1 MEVDIWNIIDKFFK
15 ETPDHLVSHHLE
27 SYNDFFK
34 NGILRIF
41 KEKNP
46 VRINSNFDP
55 EIDDYRNQC
64 HLYFGGKNGDKLY
77 FGKPIIYDDNDNSH
91 YMFPNEARLRNMTYG
106 MTIHYDIEVEFID
119 ILKDG
124 QQPYMLGGG
133 NETISELHERAS
145 DYIAQHEFK
154 NFKEQAPLEVGGAD
168 DTVTIKGGA
177 KKVAR
182 SKRVQREFKMT
193 PAMASAL
200 REATEKSMIEPNV
213 QKRTIIIEK
222 AYLGK
227 FPVMVQ
233 SDFCILKGLSPEV
246 RYTMGE
252 CRRDLGGYFIIQGKE
267 KTIVCQE
274 KFADNMLY
282 IRKYGSEDKTEDE
295 IDVEYLY
302 SSEVRSVSENASKP
316 IRTLSVKIV
325 APTASYTN
333 KNIVVSIPNVKK
345 PVPLFIVFRALGLI
359 SDKSI
364 IEMCLLNIE
373 KYEHMVDLFIPSV
386 HDAGG
391 ILTQKL
397 ALEFIA
403 SLTKGKRI
411 EHALEI
417 MADYFLP
424 HIGEVNFMEKAYY
437 LGHMVFRML
446 SVSTGIEQP
455 TDRDN
460 FKYKRIELVGSLLYD
475 LFREYYADQQKYIQV
490 EFDKRLNL
498 NLSLYANDL
507 PLLIQT
513 FQTDLLKERVL
524 ESGFKRAFKGNW
536 GARVNTKR
544 IGVVQDLTR
553 LSFNGTLSH
562 LRKTNLPMDSGA
574 KLVGPRVLHSS
585 QWGFI
590 DPIDTPDGGNIG
602 LHKTLAIATY
612 VTRGGS
618 GTRET
623 MVAWLREKMSM
634 KAPEEHS
641 PRLLSELTKLFVNGY
656 WAGSVAEPIEC
667 IQKIKLYRRNGLVLI
682 YTSATFDIKTNT
694 IYIYTDGGRMC
705 RPIFYRDD
713 ITSKLSYDTPD
724 IMEKLKNNDF
734 TWKELI
740 YGFNPKRK
748 GVVDDSKIYE
758 LFEMYEGISSET
770 NPAKIDR
777 FIHKKAVIDY
787 IDSSESENTLI
798 AINPTEFPKKNYT
811 HLEIHESLLL
821 GTMCNLI
828 NFPENNPPTRN
839 SFSCGQSKQACSLYH
854 TNYLMRMDKTAVV
867 LNNGQTPLVKSRYM
881 EYINHEET
889 PYGENAIVAIMCYTG
904 YNMEDSILVNE
915 GALKRGLFN
924 TTYYTTYESHE
935 EVSDSPDGKF
945 ETKFT
950 NIESESDV
958 VGTKPGYD
966 YGKLDKFGLIREG
979 TEVDDKT
986 VLIGMATSSK
996 DRMADASKTP
1006 KKGQL
1011 GIVDRTFMTE
1021 GDEGERIAKVRLR
1034 EVRIPNLGDKMAS
1047 RAGQKGTVG
1056 LVVPECDMPFTKD
1069 GLRPDMIINP
1079 HAIPSRM
1086 TIGQLIECVMGKTC
1100 AMMGG
1105 FGDCT
1110 AFVNKGS
1117 KIGVFG
1123 EALSRFGYHSSG
1135 NEILYNGMTG
1145 HQLESEIFI
1154 GPTYYM
1160 RLKHMVKDK
1169 INFRAR
1175 GPMTV
1180 LTRQPV
1186 SGRANDGGLRIG
1198 EMERDSVIS
1207 HGMVDFLTE
1216 SMMERGDKYKMAVCN
1231 TTGLIAIYNPA
1242 KNLFLSPMADGPL
1255 RFVGSLD
1262 GKDLNID
1269 NVSQFGRSFSI
1280 VSVPYSL
1287 KLLIQELQ
1295 TINVQMRLITED
1307 NIDQME
1313 SMTFSNNIEKLSG
1326 LTNFN
1331 DFKNKIKT
1339 ALNITNDYEPTTETP
1354 QSETTPMSILSS
1366 IFTPSTPDLSTPE
1379 FKTPQNASVASWS
1392 PSSPAYAPGS
1402 PVYQPSTPD
1411 FPPPKSPT
1419 YQPSTPDFPPPKS
1432 PTYQPTTPDFP
1443 PPVDLSTSPGYP
1455 PSPEY
1460 EEGEIVYY
1468 RGDKNN
1474 PPVPWNIEKVGK
1486 DIITITNSNGELE
1499 VVSKYDLYTELPP
1512 MPMKSIAGGMSMPPM
1527 PMQRENTQ
1535 PMTGGIDFHPMIFI
1549 GGNADGIGTRILDGG
1564 SAETVQGQGQG
1575 QISDPIQVQESAPA
1589 TAPAPAP
1596 AAETSM
1602 FGGLLD
1608 FSKLVVKKQN

>member
-1 MEVDIWNIIDKFFK
+1 MEIDIWNIIDKFFK
-15 ETPDHLVSHHLE
+15 ENPDSLVSHHIE
-27 SYNDFFK
+27 SYNDFFQ
-34 NGILRIF
+34 NGIFRLF

-64 HLYFGGKNGDKLY
+64 LMYFGGKNGDKLY
-77 FGKPIIYDDNDNSH
+77 FGKPIIYDDNEKSH

-106 MTIHYDIEVEFID
+106 MTIHYDVEVEFIEL
-119 ILKDG
+119 LKDG
-124 QQPYMLGGG
+124 ERPRVIGGG
-133 NETISELHERAS
+133 QEALDELREAAHHYATE
-145 DYIAQHEFK
+145 YKFK
-154 NFKEQAPLEVGGAD
+154 NFKEGTHGGD
-168 DTVTIKGGA
+168 VEEKSGEDKDKRLDGGMPPKA
-177 KKVAR
+177 KAKPKPIAR
-182 SKRVQREFKMT
+182 ARRINKEFKMT

-200 REATEKSMIEPNV
+200 RKATEDSMVGPNK
-213 QKRTIIIEK
+213 QSTMITIEK
-222 AYLGK
+222 VYLGK
-227 FPVMVQ
+227 FPIMVQ
-233 SDFCILKGLSPEV
+233 SDFCILKGLSPEL

-252 CRRDLGGYFIIQGKE
+252 CRQDTGGYFIIQGKE
-267 KTIVCQE
+267 KTVVCQE

-282 IRKYGSEDKTEDE
+282 IRKYGADDKSDDE
-295 IDVEYLY
+295 VEAEYLY

-316 IRTLSVKIV
+316 VRTLSVKLV
-325 APTASYTN
+325 APTPSYTN
-333 KNIVVSIPNVKK
+333 KNIVVNIPNVRK
-345 PVPLFIVFRALGLI
+345 PVPLFIVFRALGIL

-364 IEMCLLNIE
+364 IEMCLLNLE

-386 HDAGG
+386 HDAGA
-391 ILTQKL
+391 IMTQKL
-397 ALEFIA
+397 ALEYIA

-424 HIGEVNFMEKAYY
+424 HIGEVNFIEKAYF

-446 SVSTGIEQP
+446 SVSTGIEAP

-475 LFREYYADQQKYIQV
+475 LFREYYTDQQKYIQV

-498 NLSLYANDL
+498 NLSLYGNDL

-513 FQTDLLKERVL
+513 FQSDLFKERVL
-524 ESGFKRAFKGNW
+524 EAGFKRAFKGNW
-536 GARVNTKR
+536 GARANTKR
-544 IGVVQDLTR
+544 IGVVQDLSR
-553 LSFNGTLSH
+553 LSFNSALSH

-623 MVAWLREKMSM
+623 MVAWLRENMAM
-634 KAPEEHS
+634 HAPEECS
-641 PRLLSELTKLFVNGY
+641 PRLLSELTKVFVNGY
-656 WAGSVAEPIEC
+656 WAGSLSEPIEC
-667 IQKIKLYRRNGLVLI
+667 IQKIRLYRRNSLIPI
-682 YTSATFDIKTNT
+682 YTSATFDVKTNT

-705 RPIFYRDD
+705 RPIFYKDEM
-713 ITSKLSYDTPD
+713 TGKLSYENPT
-724 IMEKLKNNDF
+724 IIERLKKNDF
-734 TWKELI
+734 SWKELI
-740 YGFNPKRK
+740 YGFNPRRK
-748 GVVDDSKIYE
+748 GTKVDSSRIYE
-758 LFEMYEGISSET
+758 LFELYEGISSET

-777 FIHKKAVIDY
+777 FINQKAVVDY

-798 AINPTEFPKKNYT
+798 AIDTTEYPKKNYT
-811 HLEIHESLLL
+811 HLEIHESLLF
-821 GTMCNLI
+821 GAMCNLI

-854 TNYLMRMDKTAVV
+854 TNYQMRMDKTAVV
-867 LNNGQTPLVKSRYM
+867 LNNGQIPLVKSRFM
-881 EYINHEET
+881 EYINHEQT

-924 TTYYTTYESHE
+924 TTYYSTYESHE
-935 EVSDSPDGKF
+935 ESSDTPDGKF
-945 ETKFT
+945 ETRFT

-958 VGTKPGYD
+958 VGTKSGCD
-966 YGKLDKFGLIREG
+966 YSRLDKFGLIREG

-986 VLIGMATSSK
+986 VLIGLATSSK
-996 DRMADASKTP
+996 DRNADASKMP

-1011 GIVDRTFMTE
+1011 GIVDRTFMTD
-1021 GDEGERIAKVRLR
+1021 GDEGERIAKVRIR

-1086 TIGQLIECVMGKTC
+1086 TIGQLVECVMGKTC
-1100 AMMGG
+1100 AMLGG

-1123 EALSRFGYHSSG
+1123 EALSRVGYHSSG

-1145 HQLESEIFI
+1145 QQLESEIFI

-1169 INFRAR
+1169 INVRAV
-1175 GPMTV
+1175 GPRTA
-1180 LTRQPV
+1180 LTRQAV

-1216 SMMERGDKYKMAVCN
+1216 SMMERGDKYKMAICN
-1231 TTGLIAIYNPA
+1231 TTGFISIYNPA
-1242 KNLFLSPMADGPL
+1242 KNLFLSPMADGPI
-1255 RFVGSLD
+1255 RFTGSLD
-1262 GKDLNID
+1262 GKDLNIE

-1287 KLLIQELQ
+1287 KLLLQELQ
-1295 TINVQMRLITED
+1295 TINIQMRLITED

-1313 SMTFSNNIEKLSG
+1313 SMTFSNNIEKLTG
-1326 LTNFN
+1326 LTNAN

-1339 ALNITNDYEPTTETP
+1339 VLNLNNSDRQQNEEWGMEQENLVETDSGVLP
-1354 QSETTPMSILSS
+1354 PGFSPA
-1366 IFTPSTPDLSTPE
+1366 TPD
-1379 FKTPQNASVASWS
+1379 V
-1392 PSSPAYAPGS
+1392 
-1402 PVYQPSTPD
+1402 STPD
-1411 FPPPKSPT
+1411 F
-1419 YQPSTPDFPPPKS
+1419 STPQFIKDFM
-1432 PTYQPTTPDFP
+1432 PTTPDFLP
-1443 PPVDLSTSPGYP
+1443 TTPEYAPTSPTYAP
-1455 PSPEY
+1455 PLPATPEFAPTTPEY
-1460 EEGEIVYY
+1460 APPLPATPDYAQAENFEQGQLVYY

-1474 PPVPWNIEKVGK
+1474 PPVRWSIDKIGK
-1486 DIITITNSNGELE
+1486 DIITITNEIGGLE
-1499 VVSKYDLYTELPP
+1499 VVSRSELYTDLPSAPP
-1512 MPMKSIAGGMSMPPM
+1512 MPIAPPTQQMLGGGYQQQQIPM
-1527 PMQRENTQ
+1527 IGGG
-1535 PMTGGIDFHPMIFI
+1535 GGIDFRPMIVFGGNTEALI
-1549 GGNADGIGTRILDGG
+1549 GGMNNANV
-1564 SAETVQGQGQG
+1564 SKPE
-1575 QISDPIQVQESAPA
+1575 
-1589 TAPAPAP
+1589 PAPP
-1596 AAETSM
+1596 PSIIDDGTGM
-1602 FGGLLD
+1602 PD
-1608 FSKLVVKKQN
+1608 FSKLIIKKQE